1 MVWSWW
7 EGRKG
12 NKKERQSRE
21 EGASRVKAGWPGQAQ
36 QDGEA
41 LGREALG
48 LLFLSGFL
56 SSLVPGWRGTDG
68 ERGGPSSTEPPTLRQ
83 PAPAPRQAPT
93 GCWTP
98 GLRAVLQG

>member
-1 MVWSWW
+1 MVWIWW
-7 EGRKG
+7 EGREG

-21 EGASRVKAGWPGQAQ
+21 EAAAQGKAGWPGQAP

-41 LGREALG
+41 LGWEALG
-48 LLFLSGFL
+48 LLCLSGFV
-56 SSLVPGWRGTDG
+56 SSLVPGWRGTDRG
-68 ERGGPSSTEPPTLRQ
+68 RGGPISAEPPTLWQR
-83 PAPAPRQAPT
+83 APAPRQAPT